1 VALFTALI
9 PCLVLAR
16 TTLVSREAKELLEE
30 QDMNLMREKREADSQ
45 DNAAV
50 LFNLNPLDNML
61 PTDEA
66 RGAKAASVELNQFDQ
81 LEKLAKVVEGEE
93 ENKNEPRL
101 EKSLLNTFPFN
112 QHHDGDHHGDHGNHG
127 DHHGHHGDHG
137 DHVDHGERHGE
148 HDGHHDSEY
157 SSASLDRSA
166 SSAPLRDG
174 QGSSA
179 PLRNRLSNRVKNVV
193 ANQVRQQLGQPGF
206 GFRQPSNSFQ
216 SRQGQSGSTF
226 PFGSVANK
234 FRNDED
240 EEQDGDG
247 VGSGTGLNLDDTD
260 VSFNIIG
267 QAAAQDEDVKG
278 GRKCIDKV
286 MMVEVTEYDDV
297 ITCDHSY
304 DKRCHTSYVTNYDS
318 QQEEECEENFK
329 KVCHIN
335 YEPLA
340 YNETVE
346 ICRTPIVKDCDVPGE
361 TVCQTVYE
369 TECST
374 EQKVHEV
381 EDDITSCRTELMTKC
396 RDVTV
401 GYVTKP
407 ECDEWPV
414 ERCTLERKL
423 VKKYTPETACYKE
436 PRELCAPRG
445 CGFRNGTVEC
455 HDKVKTIVVDNP
467 LETCE
472 IEPQRTCK
480 HVTKL
485 VPRLVAAEE
494 CVDVPKEVCSR
505 SKSNPRK
512 IKKPVIK
519 KWCYVP
525 SKESG
530 LE

>member
-1 VALFTALI
+1 MKVALFSALL

-16 TTLVSREAKELLEE
+16 TTLVSGEAKELLEQ
-30 QDMNLMREKREADSQ
+30 QDAKEMREKREADSQ

-50 LFNLNPLDNML
+50 LFNLDPIDNML
-61 PTDEA
+61 STDEA
-66 RGAKAASVELNQFDQ
+66 RGAKAASVELDQFEE
-81 LEKLAKVVEGEE
+81 LEKLAKVVEGEGE
-93 ENKNEPRL
+93 NEPRL

-112 QHHDGDHHGDHGNHG
+112 QHHDGDHHGDHGSHG

-137 DHVDHGERHGE
+137 DHGERHGE
-148 HDGHHDSEY
+148 QGGHHGSSEY

-166 SSAPLRDG
+166 SSAPLRNE
-174 QGSSA
+174 QGG

-193 ANQVRQQLGQPGF
+193 ANQVREQLGKPGF
-206 GFRQPSNSFQ
+206 GFTQKATNSFQ
-216 SRQGQSGSTF
+216 SRQGQSGSSF
-226 PFGSVANK
+226 PFGKLVSNK

-240 EEQDGDG
+240 VDEDGLGSGDG
-247 VGSGTGLNLDDTD
+247 LVLDQTD

-267 QAAAQDEDVKG
+267 QAAAQDDEVKG

-346 ICRTPIVKDCDVPGE
+346 ICRTPIVKDCDIPGE

>member
-1 VALFTALI
+1 MKVELFPALL
-9 PCLVLAR
+9 PCLVFAR
-16 TTLVSREAKELLEE
+16 TTLVTHSKETEVA
-30 QDMNLMREKREADSQ
+30 REKREADSE

-50 LFNLNPLDNML
+50 LFSLDPLDNML
-61 PTDEA
+61 PKEEA
-66 RGAKAASVELNQFDQ
+66 ANGDFDQ
-81 LEKLAKVVEGEE
+81 FEELERFSNVVEAFQEEGE
-93 ENKNEPRL
+93 NEPRL
-101 EKSLLNTFPFN
+101 EKSLLNNFPFN
-112 QHHDGDHHGDHGNHG
+112 QHHDGSHGDHQGEHG
-127 DHHGHHGDHG
+127 VHHGS
-137 DHVDHGERHGE
+137 E
-148 HDGHHDSEY
+148 HNEY
-157 SSASLDRSA
+157 SSTALDRSA
-166 SSAPLRDG
+166 SSAPLRDH
-174 QGSSA
+174 QGSSN
-179 PLRNRLSNRVKNVV
+179 PLRNRLSNRVKNAV

-206 GFRQPSNSFQ
+206 GFRQTGNSFQ
-216 SRQGQSGSTF
+216 SSQGQSGSSF
-226 PFGSVANK
+226 PFGSIANK
-234 FRNDED
+234 FRNDE
-240 EEQDGDG
+240 EEVQDGELG
-247 VGSGTGLNLDDTD
+247 SFGSGDGLDLDQTD
-260 VSFNIIG
+260 VSFNVIG

-286 MMVEVTEYDDV
+286 MMVEVTEYDTV

-329 KVCHIN
+329 KVCHIS

-346 ICRTPIVKDCDVPGE
+346 ICRTPIVKDCDIPGE

-423 VKKYTPETACYKE
+423 VKKFTPETACYKE

-455 HDKVKTIVVDNP
+455 HNKVKTIVVDNP

-485 VPRLVAAEE
+485 VPKLVAAEE

>member
-1 VALFTALI
+1 LTITGTVAMKLALFPALL

-16 TTLVSREAKELLEE
+16 TTLVSREAKELLEQ
-30 QDMNLMREKREADSQ
+30 QDMKEVREKRETDSE

-61 PTDEA
+61 STDEA
-66 RGAKAASVELNQFDQ
+66 RGAKAASVELDQ
-81 LEKLAKVVEGEE
+81 LEQLAKVVEGEE
-93 ENKNEPRL
+93 EPRL

-112 QHHDGDHHGDHGNHG
+112 QHHDGDHHGDHGSHG

-137 DHVDHGERHGE
+137 DHGERHGE
-148 HDGHHDSEY
+148 HGGHHSSEY
-157 SSASLDRSA
+157 SSAASLDRSA
-166 SSAPLRDG
+166 SSAPLRD
-174 QGSSA
+174 
-179 PLRNRLSNRVKNVV
+179 RLSNRVKNVV

-206 GFRQPSNSFQ
+206 GFRQTASNSFH
-216 SRQGQSGSTF
+216 SRKGQPGSSF

-234 FRNDED
+234 FRNDE
-240 EEQDGDG
+240 EEQDGDLG
-247 VGSGTGLNLDDTD
+247 GFGSGADLDETD

-267 QAAAQDEDVKG
+267 QAAAQDEEVKG

>member
-1 VALFTALI
+1 LSALI
-9 PCLVLAR
+9 PCLVVAR
-16 TTLVSREAKELLEE
+16 TTLLVAQGQDIEDKMEEMMGRE
-30 QDMNLMREKREADSQ
+30 RREADSE

-50 LFNLNPLDNML
+50 LFNLDPLENML
-61 PTDEA
+61 DKEEEGMEGKPLE
-66 RGAKAASVELNQFDQ
+66 GNQ
-81 LEKLAKVVEGEE
+81 LEELEKIAKVAEGDGE
-93 ENKNEPRL
+93 EPRL

-112 QHHDGDHHGDHGNHG
+112 QHHDGAHHGDHHAHHDDHHGD
-127 DHHGHHGDHG
+127 
-137 DHVDHGERHGE
+137 RHGE
-148 HDGHHDSEY
+148 HGAGHHDGDHDHEY
-157 SSASLDRSA
+157 SSSTLDRSA
-166 SSAPLRDG
+166 SSAPLRDH
-174 QGSSA
+174 QGPSA
-179 PLRNRLSNRVKNVV
+179 PLRSRLSNRVKDVV
-193 ANQVRQQLGQPGF
+193 ANKVRQQLGQGGF
-206 GFRQPSNSFQ
+206 AFRQGGQGGQSLNAFQ
-216 SRQGQSGSTF
+216 ARQGQSGNSF
-226 PFGSVANK
+226 PFGNVAGNR
-234 FRNDED
+234 FRNDEEVED
-240 EEQDGDG
+240 EEDGF
-247 VGSGTGLNLDDTD
+247 GSGAGPEVDETD

-267 QAAAQDEDVKG
+267 QAAAQDEEVKG

-286 MMVEVTEYDDV
+286 MMVEVTEYDEV

-346 ICRTPIVKDCDVPGE
+346 ICRTPIVKDCDIPGE

-381 EDDITSCRTELMTKC
+381 EDDVTSCRTELMTKC

-467 LETCE
+467 LETCK

-512 IKKPVIK
+512 IKKPIIK

-530 LE
+530 LQ